1 MTVCISRGR
10 ENTDVRAALVERL
23 AKEKEKVEEVKKGK
37 KKKKKAKI
45 NLDAQEKEVKKKRN
59 IIRRLVIWINGA
71 KKEFGGIEMS
81 KTFLVVNP
89 HEYMIPGT
97 HEKIMV
103 GFDLDKDQLVV
114 KFEGVNSNN
123 FPPVV
128 KKSSVLSQKIENT
141 PIGQMR

>member
-23 AKEKEKVEEVKKGK
+23 VKEKEKVEEVKKTNK
-37 KKKKKAKI
+37 KKKRAKI
-45 NLDAQEKEVKKKRN
+45 NLDAQEKEVKKKRT

-71 KKEFGGIEMS
+71 KKEFGGNEMS
-81 KTFLVVNP
+81 KAFLVANA

-103 GFDLDKDQLVV
+103 SFDLDKDQLVV
-114 KFEGVNSNN
+114 KFEGIMANQ

-128 KKSSVLSQKIENT
+128 KKNRVRCQKIENT
-141 PIGQMR
+141 PVG

>member
-23 AKEKEKVEEVKKGK
+23 EKEKEKIEEVKKTK
-37 KKKKKAKI
+37 KKKKRAKI
-45 NLDAQEKEVKKKRN
+45 NLDAQEKEVKKKRT

-71 KKEFGGIEMS
+71 KKEFGGSEMS
-81 KTFLVVNP
+81 KAFLVVNP
-89 HEYMIPGT
+89 HEYMIPVT

-103 GFDLDKDQLVV
+103 GFDLDKDQLLV
-114 KFEGVNSNN
+114 KFEGIISNN

-128 KKSSVLSQKIENT
+128 KKNRVRCQKIENT
-141 PIGQMR
+141 PVGQLR